1 MYKIY
6 INNNPLLLTKAT
18 TASNRLRGD
27 AENLVGRYS
36 GQPKSLLAYVDM
48 LEKAKKNESVV
59 LYSENYEKLAADFQ
73 SLYKIIEAAGGLVFN
88 DKGQILLIF
97 RRGFWDLPK
106 GKVDKGESKTETAL
120 REVREETGLQE
131 LNLGERLCE
140 TWHTYRSPKNKRI
153 LKRTTW
159 FIMQSD
165 ETNLSPQV
173 EEDIEKAVWTKP
185 EGFLKSGAKVYNSIL
200 DVLKTGLPKE
210 TMKK

>member
-18 TASNRLRGD
+18 TASDRLRGD